1 MSFILFKFIFGS
13 ASFLCTQIFNCWSLA
28 FLNFNRELQFSQNY
42 YETNMFHIYNLKN
55 KLWSAY
61 CVPDIMLDIG
71 SVKIKKYIILTFSLS
86 KLWKSRKLKV
96 VIKI

>member
-1 MSFILFKFIFGS
+1 
-13 ASFLCTQIFNCWSLA
+13 
-28 FLNFNRELQFSQNY
+28 
-42 YETNMFHIYNLKN
+42 MFHIYNLKN